1 MPSHEVVWNVL
12 LTRRELLSGER
23 NVAQAAG
30 CRLRLAQSQR
40 VMELLMHFGAFMEFG
55 NRDGVNEAQ
64 AFQEGF
70 RMVDAAEEM
79 GLDGV
84 WLAEL
89 HFNPARSVLSSP
101 IVVATSI
108 ATRTKR
114 LRIGMAV
121 YVLPLSNPLRIAEE
135 VATVD
140 HISEGR
146 FEFGIG
152 RSGFARSYDVFSI
165 PYIESQERFAES
177 LKIILQAW
185 EGKEFSYHGKHYN
198 VESAI
203 ISPVPY
209 QKPHPPLRVAAN
221 SPDTFVRLGEA
232 GRPIFVG
239 LRGMDIPELRE
250 NVNRYRRSWKE
261 AGHDGEGDVSLRIP
275 VYAGETM
282 EQAMDEPFES
292 ISGYFGRMGN
302 LYRER
307 AGKAG
312 LDATELSNGRADQ
325 IEALSY
331 EDMLETKIAFGTAE
345 SLVDRFTQLKEELG
359 LDGVVAELNAGGLI
373 PEERV
378 LRSLRIVTEKVMPVF
393 K

>member
-1 MPSHEVVWNVL
+1 
-12 LTRRELLSGER
+12 
-23 NVAQAAG
+23 
-30 CRLRLAQSQR
+30 
-40 VMELLMHFGAFMEFG
+40 MHFGAFMEFG
-55 NRDGVNEAQ
+55 NRAGVSEAQ

-89 HFNPARSVLSSP
+89 HFNPTRSVMSSP
-101 IVVATSI
+101 IVIASSI
-108 ATRTKR
+108 ATRTNR
-114 LRIGMAV
+114 LRVGMAV

-152 RSGFARSYDVFSI
+152 RSGFARSYDVFGVNYS
-165 PYIESQERFAES
+165 ESQERFAES

-185 EGKEFSYHGKHYN
+185 EGKEFSYQGKHYS
-198 VESAI
+198 VENAT

-209 QKPHPPLRVAAN
+209 QQPHPPLRIAAN
-221 SPDTFVRLGEA
+221 SAETFTRLGQA
-232 GRPIFVG
+232 GHPIFVG
-239 LRGMDIPELRE
+239 LRGMDVPELRQ
-250 NVNRYRRSWKE
+250 NVKEYRRVWKE
-261 AGHDGEGDVSLRIP
+261 SGHLGEGDVSLRIP
-275 VYAGETM
+275 VYAGETK
-282 EQAMDEPFES
+282 EQAMDEPFDS
-292 ISGYFGRMGN
+292 ISAYFGRMGD

-307 AGKAG
+307 AGRAEQSV
-312 LDATELSNGRADQ
+312 TELADGRANRLA
-325 IEALSY
+325 ALSY
-331 EDMLETKIAFGTAE
+331 DEMLETKIAFGTAE
-345 SLVDRFTQLKEELG
+345 GLVERFSQLKEELG

-378 LRSLRIVTEKVMPVF
+378 LRSLRIVTDEVMPAF

>member
-1 MPSHEVVWNVL
+1 
-12 LTRRELLSGER
+12 
-23 NVAQAAG
+23 
-30 CRLRLAQSQR
+30 
-40 VMELLMHFGAFMEFG
+40 MHFGAFMEFG
-55 NRDGVNEAQ
+55 NRAGVGEAQ

-101 IVVATSI
+101 IVVATAI

-114 LRIGMAV
+114 LRVGMAV

-165 PYIESQERFAES
+165 PYTESQERFAES

-198 VESAI
+198 VESAT

-209 QKPHPPLRVAAN
+209 QKPHPPLRIAAN
-221 SPDTFVRLGEA
+221 SADTFVRLGEA
-232 GRPIFVG
+232 GHPIFVG

-250 NVNRYRRSWKE
+250 NVKQYRHSWKE

-275 VYAGETM
+275 VYAGETI

-312 LDATELSNGRADQ
+312 LEVTELADGRAERL
-325 IEALSY
+325 EALSY
-331 EDMLETKIAFGTAE
+331 EEMLETKIAFGTAE

-378 LRSLRIVTEKVMPVF
+378 LRSLRIVTEKVMPAF

>member
-1 MPSHEVVWNVL
+1 
-12 LTRRELLSGER
+12 
-23 NVAQAAG
+23 
-30 CRLRLAQSQR
+30 
-40 VMELLMHFGAFMEFG
+40 MHFGAFMEFG
-55 NRDGVNEAQ
+55 SRVGVTEAQ

-89 HFNPARSVLSSP
+89 HFNPTRSVMSSP
-101 IVVATSI
+101 IVIASSI

-152 RSGFARSYDVFSI
+152 RSGFARSYDVFSV
-165 PYIESQERFAES
+165 PYAESQERFAES
-177 LKIILQAW
+177 LKIILKAW

-198 VESAI
+198 VENATVT
-203 ISPVPY
+203 PVPY
-209 QKPHPPLRVAAN
+209 QQPHPPLRVAAN
-221 SPDTFVRLGEA
+221 SFDTFVRLGED
-232 GRPIFVG
+232 GHPIFVG

-250 NVNRYRRSWKE
+250 SVNAYRQSWIK
-261 AGHDGEGDVSLRIP
+261 AGHPGEGDVSLRIP
-275 VYAGETM
+275 VYAGET
-282 EQAMDEPFES
+282 EQQALDEPLES
-292 ISGYFGRMGN
+292 ISSYFGRMGS
-302 LYRER
+302 LYREQ

-312 LDATELSNGRADQ
+312 LEVTELADGRADRLA
-325 IEALSY
+325 ELSY
-331 EDMLETKIAFGTAE
+331 EDMLKTKIAFGTAE
-345 SLVDRFTQLKEELG
+345 SLVDRFIQLKEELG
-359 LDGVVAELNAGGLI
+359 LDGVVAELNPGGLI

-378 LRSLRIVTEKVMPVF
+378 LRSLRIVTEKVMPAF

>member
-1 MPSHEVVWNVL
+1 
-12 LTRRELLSGER
+12 
-23 NVAQAAG
+23 
-30 CRLRLAQSQR
+30 
-40 VMELLMHFGAFMEFG
+40 MHFGAFMEFG
-55 NRDGVNEAQ
+55 NRAGVTEAQ
-64 AFQEGF
+64 AFKEGF

-101 IVVATSI
+101 IVVASSI

-114 LRIGMAV
+114 LRVGMAV

-140 HISEGR
+140 QISEGR

-152 RSGFARSYDVFSI
+152 RSGFARSYDVLGI
-165 PYIESQERFAES
+165 PYNESQDRFAES

-185 EGKEFSYHGKHYN
+185 EGKEFSYQGDYYT
-198 VESAI
+198 VENATV
-203 ISPVPY
+203 SPTPF
-209 QKPHPPLRVAAN
+209 QQPHPPLRIAAN
-221 SPDTFVRLGEA
+221 SAETFVRLGKA
-232 GRPIFVG
+232 GHPIFVG
-239 LRGMDIPELRE
+239 LRGMDIPELRR
-250 NVNRYRRSWKE
+250 NVDVYRQCWQE
-261 AGHDGEGDVSLRIP
+261 AGHPGKGDVSLRIP
-275 VYAGETM
+275 VYAGETQ
-282 EQAMDEPFES
+282 EQAMNEPFES

-302 LYRER
+302 LYRES
-307 AGKAG
+307 AGQAG
-312 LDATELSNGRADQ
+312 IDATELREGRA
-325 IEALSY
+325 ERLAALSY
-331 EDMLETKIAFGTAE
+331 EDMLETKIAFGTAYG
-345 SLVDRFTQLKEELG
+345 LVDRFTQLREELG

-378 LRSLRIVTEKVMPVF
+378 MRSLRILTGKVMPAF

>member
-1 MPSHEVVWNVL
+1 
-12 LTRRELLSGER
+12 
-23 NVAQAAG
+23 
-30 CRLRLAQSQR
+30 
-40 VMELLMHFGAFMEFG
+40 MHFGAFMEFG

-70 RMVDAAEEM
+70 RLVDAAEEM

-239 LRGMDIPELRE
+239 LRGMDIPELQE

>member
-30 CRLRLAQSQR
+30 YRLRLAQSQQ

-165 PYIESQERFAES
+165 PYIE
-177 LKIILQAW
+177 
-185 EGKEFSYHGKHYN
+185 
-198 VESAI
+198 
-203 ISPVPY
+203 
-209 QKPHPPLRVAAN
+209 
-221 SPDTFVRLGEA
+221 
-232 GRPIFVG
+232 
-239 LRGMDIPELRE
+239 
-250 NVNRYRRSWKE
+250 
-261 AGHDGEGDVSLRIP
+261 
-275 VYAGETM
+275 
-282 EQAMDEPFES
+282 
-292 ISGYFGRMGN
+292 
-302 LYRER
+302 
-307 AGKAG
+307 
-312 LDATELSNGRADQ
+312 
-325 IEALSY
+325 
-331 EDMLETKIAFGTAE
+331 
-345 SLVDRFTQLKEELG
+345 
-359 LDGVVAELNAGGLI
+359 
-373 PEERV
+373 
-378 LRSLRIVTEKVMPVF
+378 
-393 K
+393 

>member
-1 MPSHEVVWNVL
+1 MF
-12 LTRRELLSGER
+12 
-23 NVAQAAG
+23 
-30 CRLRLAQSQR
+30 
-40 VMELLMHFGAFMEFG
+40 FGAFMEFG
-55 NRDGVNEAQ
+55 NRAGVTEAH

-70 RMVDAAEEM
+70 RMVDAAEEQ

-89 HFNPARSVLSSP
+89 HFNPTRSVMSSP
-101 IVVATSI
+101 IVIASSI

-114 LRIGMAV
+114 LRVGMAV

-165 PYIESQERFAES
+165 PYGESQERFAES

-185 EGKEFSYHGKHYN
+185 KGKEFSYEGKYYN
-198 VESAI
+198 VEKAT

-209 QKPHPPLRVAAN
+209 QQPHPPLRIAAN
-221 SPDTFVRLGEA
+221 SADTFIRLGEA
-232 GRPIFVG
+232 GHPIFVG
-239 LRGMDIPELRE
+239 LRGMDIPELQE
-250 NVNRYRRSWKE
+250 NVNQYRKSWQK
-261 AGHDGEGDVSLRIP
+261 AGHPGQGDISLRIP

-282 EQAMDEPFES
+282 EQAMDDPFES
-292 ISGYFGRMGN
+292 ISGYFGRMGS

-312 LDATELSNGRADQ
+312 LEVTELADGRA
-325 IEALSY
+325 ERLAALSY
-331 EDMLETKIAFGTAE
+331 DDMLKTKIAFGTAE

-359 LDGVVAELNAGGLI
+359 LDGVVAELNPGGLI

-378 LRSLRIVTEKVMPVF
+378 LRSLKIVTEKIMPAF

>member
-1 MPSHEVVWNVL
+1 
-12 LTRRELLSGER
+12 
-23 NVAQAAG
+23 
-30 CRLRLAQSQR
+30 
-40 VMELLMHFGAFMEFG
+40 MHFGAFMEFG

-250 NVNRYRRSWKE
+250 IGS
-261 AGHDGEGDVSLRIP
+261 ASC
-275 VYAGETM
+275 
-282 EQAMDEPFES
+282 
-292 ISGYFGRMGN
+292 
-302 LYRER
+302 RER
-307 AGKAG
+307 
-312 LDATELSNGRADQ
+312 
-325 IEALSY
+325 
-331 EDMLETKIAFGTAE
+331 
-345 SLVDRFTQLKEELG
+345 V
-359 LDGVVAELNAGGLI
+359 
-373 PEERV
+373 
-378 LRSLRIVTEKVMPVF
+378 
-393 K
+393 